1 MQKVATEQDIIRA
14 LEELGDNAGAFWGVC
29 IALSNLLP
37 GNHKPDKLQ
46 RVAEIFAPF
55 LSGPSSR
62 FFILANGSLVFLLH
76 KPSLDQLDEVC
87 DEIKQLFQN
96 DPLLQQS
103 DGDGFIQVFS
113 LASQLDAFLVALK
126 GLDAGIT
133 PDKQEAAQSALL
145 PLSPDVLADIIAR
158 LKQMDTVDFL
168 RRQSAVYFA
177 ADNENHVLFH
187 EYYTSIMHLQQALC
201 PQVDLVSDK
210 VLFNQLTEVLDVK
223 MLEGLLKLSLHN
235 YPAAISLNLNIS
247 TLTQPIFASYLVNR
261 PAPLIVELQLVDL
274 FNNYET
280 YQQMVRKMHD
290 DGHQICLDGITPM
303 DLECVDIMAMH
314 PDYVKFIWS
323 PMWQEPRY
331 TELLKST
338 IEADTRV
345 RFVLARCGEE
355 SAVQW
360 GKSIGLHIFQGR
372 FVDLLLAAMPK
383 NSCTFGQECSVK
395 QCMDSKSCLF
405 GPLRKQCVNPQHLDD
420 NLELRGY
427 S

>member
-1 MQKVATEQDIIRA
+1 MQKTATEQDILQA
-14 LEELGDNAGAFWGVC
+14 LKDIGGNADAFWGVC
-29 IALSNLLP
+29 VALASLLP

-55 LSGPSSR
+55 LSSPASR
-62 FFILANGSLVFLLH
+62 FFIMPKGSLVLLLH

-87 DEIKQLFQN
+87 EEIRQLFQN

-103 DGDGFIQVFS
+103 DGERFIQVFS
-113 LASQLDAFLVALK
+113 LGSQPDAFLRELK
-126 GLDAGIT
+126 QVDAGINL
-133 PDKQEAAQSALL
+133 DKPTAQPALS
-145 PLSPDVLADIIAR
+145 PLSPEGLADIIAR

-177 ADNENHVLFH
+177 SDNENHVLFH

-247 TLTQPIFASYLVNR
+247 TLTQPIFETYLVNR
-261 PAPLIVELQLVDL
+261 PAPLIVELQMVDL

-280 YQQMVRKMHD
+280 YQKMMNKLHD
-290 DGHQICLDGITPM
+290 GGHQICLDGITPM
-303 DLECVDIMAMH
+303 DLECVDVMAMH

-331 TELLKST
+331 TELLKNT

-355 SAVQW
+355 DAVQW

-372 FVDLLLAAMPK
+372 FVDLLLAAMTK

-395 QCMDSKSCLF
+395 QCMDSKSCLC

-420 NLELRGY
+420 NLELREY
-427 S
+427 L